1 MPYTQSF
8 PDPESP
14 KSKRPLRPLH
24 GIPEPERGGGA
35 GWVASGLLH
44 ALIILALLLP
54 PLVGRVLEEGA
65 PGGAGGPG
73 PAGGGGGG
81 SGGSGGETIPERIR
95 YLQVQ
100 TPASAATPPPPAAQ
114 PVPTPTPVPTP
125 PPEPVPEPQAA
136 PPQVAAAAAP
146 FPASSPTAG
155 SGGGSGTAGSLGS
168 GPGRGGGVGSGVGS
182 GRGSGVG
189 AGTGGGNDQIF
200 PPTVTNL
207 AILPIPVPARVR
219 PYRMVAQFE
228 VDERGNARLIGF
240 NPSRDRGY
248 NAKIREM
255 LAEVRFRPATRADG
269 TAVRDTATITAEAP

>member
-1 MPYTQSF
+1 MPHTHSF
-8 PDPESP
+8 PDPETP

-24 GIPEPERGGGA
+24 GIPEPERGGRA

-65 PGGAGGPG
+65 PSGAGGPG

-81 SGGSGGETIPERIR
+81 SGGTGGETTPERIR
-95 YLQVQ
+95 YLQVE
-100 TPASAATPPPPAAQ
+100 TPASVATPPPPVAQ

-125 PPEPVPEPQAA
+125 PPEPVPELQAA
-136 PPQVAAAAAP
+136 QPQVALP
-146 FPASSPTAG
+146 PPTLGTKIPTAG
-155 SGGGSGTAGSLGS
+155 SGGGRGTDGSAGNGS
-168 GPGRGGGVGSGVGS
+168 GSGGGVGSGVGA

-207 AILPIPVPARVR
+207 AILPIPVPSRVR

-248 NAKIREM
+248 NARIRDM

-269 TAVRDTATITAEAP
+269 TPVRDTATITAEAP